1 MKLTAFTSCDNNTA
15 NHGNK
20 KEWL

>member
-1 MKLTAFTSCDNNTA
+1 MKLTAYTSCDKNTA

>member
-1 MKLTAFTSCDNNTA
+1 MKLTAYTSCDKITA